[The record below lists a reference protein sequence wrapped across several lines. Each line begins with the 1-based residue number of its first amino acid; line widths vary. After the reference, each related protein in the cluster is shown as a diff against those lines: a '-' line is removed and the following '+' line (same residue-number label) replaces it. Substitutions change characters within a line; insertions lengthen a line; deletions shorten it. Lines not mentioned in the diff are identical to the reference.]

1 MWRIACIP
9 GSRNT
14 IKDAGT
20 GSSAVSGVVRGPC
33 VLLATD
39 LHLPVSRFATAI
51 GIRRLVA
58 LRAER
63 RLFTMLR
70 HVFWFF
76 VGMALMALL
85 LVVWSLLV
93 WLVHLL

>member
-1 MWRIACIP
+1 MV
-9 GSRNT
+9 SF
-14 IKDAGT
+14 
-20 GSSAVSGVVRGPC
+20 AVSGVVRGPC
-33 VLLATD
+33 VLLAMD
-39 LHLPVSRFATAI
+39 VHPQVSRFATAI
-51 GIRRLVA
+51 GIRRSVA
-58 LRAER
+58 LSAER

-70 HVFWFF
+70 NVFWFF